1 VYIVK
6 LKYYGVYTID
16 RRNKMSKSQKI
27 PVKGLMVIKAQVFER
42 VTAPECAVSIY
53 EVWVDSPIPQQTLFV
68 AAYSDDLPGEVAYG
82 SGRTPLE
89 ALEAASEVW
98 HHNTGTI
105 VPNPFQEAI
114 KRFQLSIMEEVAQ
127 R

>member
-1 VYIVK
+1 
-6 LKYYGVYTID
+6 
-16 RRNKMSKSQKI
+16 MSKSQPKI